1 MRPQRW
7 RTVMIVAL
15 VGLSICSIDVGM
27 ELASVDWDPTY
38 FTAFG
43 EASPEI
49 AQYAKEKLGE
59 VHLRAELGHDGRFFF
74 VQANDPWL
82 MHPADNASV
91 LDRPVYRS
99 QRMLFPVLAGGAGF
113 FEPRVIVWAMLFVN
127 LVAMGIGTAAAAR
140 LAQEMGG
147 SAWWGLSFALN
158 PGFFS
163 EIGIGGAGVVAGAA
177 AFVALLFLM
186 QGFTARAVALLTLAA
201 LAREVILIVA
211 VGSAVWLWSRTSR
224 RQGLWVAA
232 IPALAVAGWGA
243 YTRFRL
249 ASEIEGPQVQEIGVP
264 FRGLLEAASAW
275 GSDALSL
282 AAGLVVL
289 VVLGWFLVKAVQRR
303 SLLDMAFI
311 GFVPLAL
318 VLSEQVWHSYFDILR
333 AVAPVFTAFVLVTF
347 AFRSQ
352 DGPDLAT
359 TRGRDSLVVK

>member
-1 MRPQRW
+1 
-7 RTVMIVAL
+7 
-15 VGLSICSIDVGM
+15 
-27 ELASVDWDPTY
+27 
-38 FTAFG
+38 
-43 EASPEI
+43 
-49 AQYAKEKLGE
+49 
-59 VHLRAELGHDGRFFF
+59 
-74 VQANDPWL
+74 
-82 MHPADNASV
+82 
-91 LDRPVYRS
+91 
-99 QRMLFPVLAGGAGF
+99 
-113 FEPRVIVWAMLFVN
+113 
-127 LVAMGIGTAAAAR
+127 
-140 LAQEMGG
+140 
-147 SAWWGLSFALN
+147 WWGLSFALN

-211 VGSAVWLWSRTSR
+211 VGSAVWLWARTSR